1 MIKTSEL
8 IKLLAERKGFKA
20 KETEDFVGTFFDVI
34 VEGLQT
40 DGIVKIK
47 GLGTFKVTSVKERES
62 INVNTGERV
71 IISGHNKLTFTPDT
85 SMRDMVNK
93 PFSQFETVVINDG
106 VDFADMTEDGDME
119 DAVETANEETV
130 TTQVTDKVTV
140 KAEDAMKI
148 AEETAE
154 QASPEP
160 VCETNN
166 MMTEKNSSL
175 SCDTRV
181 SSAPSSEIV
190 SPTPQCQDEVLEAT
204 HPTTATEPS
213 PPQKKGIIKYIVATA
228 CGILLFI
235 LGYWVGKTFGT
246 LSKESPKIVQTTK
259 QMARK
264 PQRQSQIAS
273 QDTVKSQRQTTEES
287 VPAPKITNH
296 DEFEAA
302 NQKVAYG
309 AYKIIGVERIVV
321 ARKGQTLYSIS
332 KAHLGPGSEVYVQAL
347 NEGVKDIKEGQK
359 IKIPKLISKK
369 KLATRQ

>member
-213 PPQKKGIIKYIVATA
+213 PPPKKRYNKIHRCYGLRNTSLYPWLLGRKDFRNTIK
-228 CGILLFI
+228 
-235 LGYWVGKTFGT
+235 GKSQNRSDHQANGKKASKTVPNC
-246 LSKESPKIVQTTK
+246 LPRYSKEPASDNRRISTCTQNH
-259 QMARK
+259 
-264 PQRQSQIAS
+264 QS
-273 QDTVKSQRQTTEES
+273 
-287 VPAPKITNH
+287 
-296 DEFEAA
+296 
-302 NQKVAYG
+302 
-309 AYKIIGVERIVV
+309 
-321 ARKGQTLYSIS
+321 
-332 KAHLGPGSEVYVQAL
+332 
-347 NEGVKDIKEGQK
+347 
-359 IKIPKLISKK
+359 
-369 KLATRQ
+369 